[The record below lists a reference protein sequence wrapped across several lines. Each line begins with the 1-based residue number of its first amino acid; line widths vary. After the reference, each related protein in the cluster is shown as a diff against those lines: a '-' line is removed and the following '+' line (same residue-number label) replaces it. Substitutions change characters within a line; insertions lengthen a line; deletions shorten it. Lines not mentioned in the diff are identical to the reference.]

1 MGRSFDGQPWRGSL
15 KMRSKE
21 ESTSVKRGG
30 QRKPESLKGRIKAA
44 QSQQAAS
51 DQPNLTVSYGAD
63 DCQIVY
69 IGDQITGVDDL
80 VKSAGID
87 LTIWEVDR
95 IDVNN
100 WEVAGRRKTGVN
112 ASGKQKPEQIWKTG
126 LRQIRIKLKRKAPK
140 HIQDGII
147 DLLSK
152 VPSWRGRLPTPK
164 RIVNGADHML
174 EVSLYDAHFGKLCW
188 GEETGTDYDLKIA
201 VDDYLGAAEDL
212 LDRVSGFKI
221 EKIKLPIGHD
231 LFHYDNPKKETAN
244 GTLVDSTDDR
254 ISKVFSGVVD
264 AVSGLVLRLRE
275 IAEVEILWIPGNH
288 DALTSFYLA
297 FVLSKMFDGDSRVSV
312 DYGPQLHKYRKYGV
326 SLIGYDHGEKMP
338 LDNLALLMA
347 TDVPDLFADS
357 FCRMWRVGHFHAK
370 KEVRFIGSDT
380 RKGVNITVIPSLS
393 GTDAWHYKNGYV
405 NGQRAAEAALWNR
418 ETGYVGSFTVEA
430 RSAVAARKYKT
441 KRQVQ
446 S

>member
-1 MGRSFDGQPWRGSL
+1 
-15 KMRSKE
+15 MRSKADSI
-21 ESTSVKRGG
+21 STKRGET
-30 QRKPESLKGRIKAA
+30 QSKQQKKSVLKERLQGA
-44 QSQQAAS
+44 QKQTEA
-51 DQPNLTVSYGAD
+51 DRPNLSVSYAKD
-63 DCQIVY
+63 DGQVIYVGEQVLG
-69 IGDQITGVDDL
+69 IDEL
-80 VKSAGID
+80 VKSAGVD
-87 LTIWEVDR
+87 LKIWEVVKSS
-95 IDVNN
+95 VNN
-100 WEVAGRRKTGVN
+100 WEVGGKRKMGVDKAGRH
-112 ASGKQKPEQIWKTG
+112 QQEQLWKTG
-126 LRQIRIKLKRKAPK
+126 LRQVKIELRRRAPK
-140 HIQDGII
+140 HIQDGIL

-164 RIVNGADHML
+164 RIVRGADHML
-174 EVSLYDAHFGKLCW
+174 EISLYDVHFGKLCW

-201 VDDYLGAAEDL
+201 VDDYMGAAEDL

-221 EKIKLPIGHD
+221 EKIILPIGHD
-231 LFHYDNPKKETAN
+231 CFHYDNPKKETAN

-288 DALTSFYLA
+288 DSLTSFYLA
-297 FVLSKMFDGDSRVSV
+297 FVLSKMFEKDSRVSV

-347 TDVPDLFADS
+347 TDVPELFAES
-357 FCRMWRVGHFHAK
+357 FCRMWRVGHFHTR

-393 GTDAWHYKNGYV
+393 GTDFWHYKMGYV

-430 RSAVAARKYKT
+430 RSAVASRKYKAK
-441 KRQVQ
+441 KRVQ
-446 S
+446 T